1 MGKNDMNNIGVIS
14 PDNPAQIDDTVRLIE
29 DMRAPR
35 LIDYIPIRGV
45 NTSDRQKRI
54 ENRCHRRFQLNKIAF
69 AMIRSI
75 SVEPLQI
82 NGMSMGSI
90 GWAVYNSKPAR
101 LGKID
106 NISLGG
112 LMFHHV
118 GHKPQLSQIPVL
130 DILLAEC
137 GFYLAGIKYKII
149 TDVAMPSDGPGDPV
163 ETWRVRVQF
172 EKLNRE
178 QLYKLKDF
186 ILIHG
191 AEAGG
196 TDPGD

>member
-1 MGKNDMNNIGVIS
+1 MNNVYVIN
-14 PDNPAQIDDTVRLIE
+14 PDNSAPIDDTVRLID
-29 DMRAPR
+29 DMHAPGR
-35 LIDYIPIRGV
+35 IDYLLIRDV
-45 NTSDRQKRI
+45 NASDGQTRK

-69 AMIRSI
+69 AMIRPI
-75 SVEPLQI
+75 SAEPLQI
-82 NGMSMGSI
+82 SGMSMGSI
-90 GWAVYNSKPAR
+90 GWSVYNSKPAR

-118 GHKPQLSQIPVL
+118 GHKPQLSQTPVL

-149 TDVAMPSDGPGDPV
+149 TDVAIPGDGPGDPV

-186 ILIHG
+186 ILTHG
-191 AEAGG
+191 AENGSAGSR
-196 TDPGD
+196 D